1 MLFDSHAHLDSA
13 SFDDDRAEVVE
24 RAKDAGVG
32 LVMNPSV
39 DLESASKVARLVKEY
54 EGIYGA
60 VGIHP
65 HSADTMDNMT
75 MSLLEG
81 LAKKEKI
88 QAIGEIG
95 LDYHYDYSPRAE
107 QKDCFIEH
115 LRMARRLKMPVII
128 HDREA
133 NEDVMRILREEK
145 AFETGV
151 LLHCYSGSAELAR
164 QYVRLGASISI
175 AGPVTFKNA
184 RKLLE
189 VVKSVPMER
198 LMIETD
204 SPFLSPVPNREKR
217 NEPAFVRFVAQR
229 ISIIKEI
236 TFEEVAA
243 ATSGNAK
250 AFFGI

>member
-1 MLFDSHAHLDSA
+1 MLFDSHAHLDSS

-24 RAKDAGVG
+24 RAKEAGVS

-39 DLESASKVARLVKEY
+39 DLESSSKVVRLAEEY

-65 HSADTMDNMT
+65 HNADTMDEMIL
-75 MSLLEG
+75 SLLEG

-88 QAIGEIG
+88 KAIGEIG
-95 LDYHYDYSPRAE
+95 LDYHYDYSPRDE

-115 LRMARRLKMPVII
+115 LRMAKRLGMPVII

-133 NEDVMRILREEK
+133 NDDVMRILKEEK

-151 LLHCYSGSAELAR
+151 LLHCYSGSAEMAR
-164 QYVRLGASISI
+164 QYVRLGANISI

-184 RKLLE
+184 RKLAE
-189 VVKSVPMER
+189 VVKTVPLER
-198 LMIETD
+198 LLIETD
-204 SPFLSPVPNREKR
+204 SPFLTPVPNRGKR

-229 ISIIKEI
+229 ISLIKEI
-236 TFEEVAA
+236 DFEDVAA
-243 ATSGNAK
+243 STSGNAK
-250 AFFGI
+250 SFFGI

>member
-1 MLFDSHAHLDSA
+1 MLFDSHAHLDSS
-13 SFDDDRAEVVE
+13 SFDDDRAQTVK
-24 RAKDAGVG
+24 RAKEAGVS

-39 DLESASKVARLVKEY
+39 DLESSSKVVGLVKEY
-54 EGIYGA
+54 EGLYGA

-65 HSADTMDNMT
+65 HSADTMDEMT

-81 LAKKEKI
+81 LARKDKI

-95 LDYHYDYSPRAE
+95 LDYHYDYSPRNE
-107 QKDCFIEH
+107 QKKCFIEH
-115 LRMARRLKMPVII
+115 LRMAKRLDMPVII

-133 NEDVMRILREEK
+133 NDDVMRILKEEK
-145 AFETGV
+145 AFQTGV
-151 LLHCYSGSAELAR
+151 LLHCYSASAEMAR

-184 RKLLE
+184 RKLIE
-189 VVKSVPMER
+189 VVKTVPMER
-198 LMIETD
+198 LLIETD
-204 SPFLSPVPNREKR
+204 SPFLSPVPNRGKR

-229 ISIIKEI
+229 ISLIKEI
-236 TFEEVAA
+236 AFEDLAA
-243 ATSGNAK
+243 STSSNAK